1 MSSPEDH
8 SQSDHSQSDRPL
20 AGTQCPSCDAICV
33 YQPPEDAMA
42 MGITT
47 VDIACHACGHVFET
61 ALPETNPEASEAD
74 QAPNTQMGIQMGAD
88 ENAFPKKTAPKA
100 KKQKQPAGLVKRIGI
115 ILGATVIG
123 TAVVIGT
130 GVFLNPPVKQRSLE
144 EQFSARKVKP
154 AAPEKPKKETQ
165 KKVPETPKSQ
175 PEPDAQPAPAKPPKQ
190 KVKVPMTPAVFASH
204 HSGFTFADNEFGQ
217 VMTIN
222 FSVTNDGGSPGL
234 PQEIMVYLINTQG
247 QIVMSWPVDKGIRPF
262 EKNETRSFT
271 IDVFEPPENIT
282 TVEIDVN

>member
-8 SQSDHSQSDRPL
+8 SQSDHSQSERPL
-20 AGTQCPSCDAICV
+20 AGTQCPSCEAICV

-61 ALPETNPEASEAD
+61 ALPETTLESSETA
-74 QAPNTQMGIQMGAD
+74 QTPAIQMGVD
-88 ENAFPKKTAPKA
+88 DNIYPEENAAKTKK
-100 KKQKQPAGLVKRIGI
+100 KKSSGGLVKRIGI
-115 ILGATVIG
+115 VLSATVIG

-130 GVFLNPPVKQRSLE
+130 GVLLNPPIKQRSLE
-144 EQFSARKVKP
+144 EQFSTRKVKS
-154 AAPEKPKKETQ
+154 ATPEKPKKELQ
-165 KKVPETPKSQ
+165 KTVPETPQAQ
-175 PEPDAQPAPAKPPKQ
+175 PEPVAQPAPEPVQPPKPEI
-190 KVKVPMTPAVFASH
+190 KVPITPAVFASH

-217 VMTIN
+217 VMTVN

-247 QIVMSWPVDKGIRPF
+247 QIAMSWPVDSGTRPF

-282 TVEIDVN
+282 TVEINVN

>member
-8 SQSDHSQSDRPL
+8 SQSDPSQTEQPL
-20 AGTQCPSCDAICV
+20 AGTQCPSCEAICV

-61 ALPETNPEASEAD
+61 ALPESATAASEAD
-74 QAPNTQMGIQMGAD
+74 QAPAVQMGTDGNISF
-88 ENAFPKKTAPKA
+88 EEKTTKA
-100 KKQKQPAGLVKRIGI
+100 KKQKKPASLVKRIGI

-130 GVFLNPPVKQRSLE
+130 GVLLNPPVKQRSLE
-144 EQFSARKVKP
+144 EQFSTRKVKP

-165 KKVPETPKSQ
+165 KKTPELPKAQ
-175 PEPDAQPAPAKPPKQ
+175 PEPVAQPAPAQPPKQ
-190 KVKVPMTPAVFASH
+190 EIKVPMTPAVFASH
-204 HSGFTFADNEFGQ
+204 HSGFTLADHEFGQ
-217 VMTIN
+217 VMTVN
-222 FSVTNDGGSPGL
+222 FSITNDGGSPGL

-247 QIVMSWPVDKGIRPF
+247 QIAMSWPVDTGTRPF
-262 EKNETRSFT
+262 GKNETRNFT

-282 TVEIDVN
+282 TVEINVN